1 MRLFGPDGLP
11 HLGPVAMLAAVLTM
25 CLPHTSSASSCRQA
39 LILALDVSLSVDGRD
54 FTLQRQGLSSA
65 LLNPAVQHAM
75 LRGPDHM
82 ELAVFEWSGSF
93 DQHLIVDWTVIDSPA
108 TLQRIA
114 LTLLEAQQETRS
126 GRTALGAAL
135 THARDLLLD
144 RSHCETLTLDVSGD
158 GVNNSGYAP
167 ETVKNDLERLR
178 IGVNALVIEATP
190 DQQFE
195 DEPSVGQLADY
206 FYNNVITGPSAF
218 VEVIIGFDAYQE
230 AIQRKLLRELVPSM
244 VRHPEPATDP
254 GPDRRFARATQ
265 SLQSMRFSR

>member
-1 MRLFGPDGLP
+1 MPRVFILATVL
-11 HLGPVAMLAAVLTM
+11 MLSLAQTGFAA
-25 CLPHTSSASSCRQA
+25 SCRQA
-39 LILALDVSLSVDGRD
+39 LLLALDVSLSVDQRD

-65 LLNPAVQHAM
+65 LLNPAVQDAM

-93 DQHLIVDWTVIDSPA
+93 DQKLIVDWTVIDSPI
-108 TLQRIA
+108 TLQQVA
-114 LTLLEAQQETRS
+114 LTLLGAEQETRS
-126 GRTALGAAL
+126 GRTALGAAM

-144 RSHCETLTLDVSGD
+144 RNHCETLTLDVSGD
-158 GVNNSGYAP
+158 GVNNSGHAP
-167 ETVKNDLERLR
+167 ETVKGDLERVG
-178 IGVNALVIEATP
+178 IGVNALVIEASP

-206 FYNNVITGPSAF
+206 FHDNVITGPSAF

-244 VRHPEPATDP
+244 VHLPR
-254 GPDRRFARATQ
+254 PDQFLERDLVTV
-265 SLQSMRFSR
+265 SRSWERLE